1 MSTAIMTTSILL
13 ALEKKIPEAEGKGIQ
28 LRIHRLI
35 NWLLRGETLTEPSI
49 SKQNSQKKMR
59 GGTVITWHHW
69 VQILC
74 MRQISFCYY
83 YNFILLF

>member
-1 MSTAIMTTSILL
+1 MSTAVMTSILL

-49 SKQNSQKKMR
+49 CKQNSQKKTK
-59 GGTVITWHHW
+59 GGTLITWHHW

-74 MRQISFCYY
+74 MRQISM
-83 YNFILLF
+83 LLL